1 MKPLLNFKSS
11 TFLAANNISKADA
24 NSAAE
29 NSFKTKQ
36 HLNGSNFF
44 KLFFGIRNILVI
56 FVFAILQQ

>member
-11 TFLAANNISKADA
+11 TFLATNNISKADA

-36 HLNGSNFF
+36 HLKGSNLS
-44 KLFFGIRNILVI
+44 KLFLY
-56 FVFAILQQ
+56 